1 MSETLGLTWQ
11 YVEKWAAER
20 PTQEAL
26 VFGGERLTWAMV
38 KEQMDLAAKALLE
51 AGVQKGDRVALLSMA
66 RNEFPLTYMAANKIG
81 AVWLGLSP
89 KFSLDELQYIIGDSR
104 PTVLIAI
111 SQYLGQDLTQVIE
124 TLSAKSDFVKKVLV
138 IGGSA
143 KGAENYHDYI
153 YRKRT
158 EQNGALERRAASIFP
173 EDEALLLYT
182 SGSTG
187 RPKGVVHTHK
197 SIVSNIDVQIKKF
210 YWIGDEP
217 KKVLC
222 HFPINHVAAD
232 TEIGFGAIMAGAT
245 IVFMDKFDPAATL
258 EIIQKEGIT
267 DLGQVPVMFLMEFKE
282 PSFGTTDLSSIR
294 RFLWAGSAAPKIML
308 DVLSAISAKS
318 GALLLTGYGSTE
330 TCGFVT
336 YTEKG
341 DSTETLLSTGGKIAE
356 SFELK
361 IVDEHR
367 MELKDGQVG
376 EIAVRGPFVMKGYYN
391 NPKAT
396 AAVLDDKGWY
406 YTSDLAFRDERGYIH
421 IAGRSSEMYKSGGEN
436 VYPRE
441 IEDLI
446 EGHPAVLFTAVIG
459 VPDEM
464 YQEVG
469 WAFVMLMPGQTVT
482 GDELRDLCRQ
492 NLSNFKVPKRFF
504 VRPMLPLL
512 ASGKVN
518 KVVLK
523 HEALEMMKS
532 EPA

>member
-1 MSETLGLTWQ
+1 VSETLGLTWQ
-11 YVEKWAAER
+11 YVEKWAVKK
-20 PTQEAL
+20 PHSEAL
-26 VFGGERLTWAMV
+26 VFNGERLSWVML
-38 KEQMDLAAKALLE
+38 KEKMDLAAKAFLE

-66 RNEFPLTYMAANKIG
+66 RNEFPITYMAANKIG

-89 KFSLDELQYIIGDSR
+89 KFSPDELQYIIGDSR
-104 PTVLIAI
+104 PTVLMAI
-111 SQYLGQDLTQVIE
+111 NQYLGQDLTPVIE
-124 TLSAKSDFVKKVLV
+124 TLAAGNAFLRRVLV

-143 KGAENYHDYI
+143 KGAQNYHDYV
-153 YRKRT
+153 YRERP
-158 EQNGALERRAASIFP
+158 EQDETLKRRAADVSP

-187 RPKGVVHTHK
+187 KPKGVIHTHK
-197 SIVSNIDVQIKKF
+197 GIINNISVQISKF
-210 YWIGDEP
+210 YWSEGDSN
-217 KKVLC
+217 KVLC

-258 EIIQKEGIT
+258 EIIQKEKLT

-282 PSFGTTDLSSIR
+282 PSFRTADLSSIK

-336 YTEKG
+336 YTKKG
-341 DSTETLLSTGGKIAE
+341 DDADTLLNTAGKIAE
-356 SFELK
+356 AFELK

-367 MELKDGQVG
+367 KELEDGRVG
-376 EIAVRGPFVMKGYYN
+376 EIAVRGPFLMKGYYK
-391 NPKAT
+391 NPAAT
-396 AAVLDDKGWY
+396 AAVLDDEGWY

-446 EGHPAVLFTAVIG
+446 ENHPAALFAAVIG

-469 WAFVMLMPGQTVT
+469 WAFVMLMPGQSVT
-482 GDELRDLCRQ
+482 KDELRDLCRQ
-492 NLSNFKVPKRFF
+492 KLSNFKVPKRFF
-504 VRPMLPLL
+504 IRPMLPLL

-518 KVVLK
+518 KVALK
-523 HEALEMMKS
+523 HEAIELMKS
-532 EPA
+532 E